1 MSELTFD
8 PNNTVLARMEH
19 MSRTEAIEL
28 GKAVCAALEGTVC
41 HGAVWPGAVTLLP
54 DGSAALDAPL

>member
-28 GKAVCAALEGTVC
+28 GKAVCGVS
-41 HGAVWPGAVTLLP
+41 GNYVYYAVTP
-54 DGSAALDAPL
+54 DSDKAESIIKEFIG